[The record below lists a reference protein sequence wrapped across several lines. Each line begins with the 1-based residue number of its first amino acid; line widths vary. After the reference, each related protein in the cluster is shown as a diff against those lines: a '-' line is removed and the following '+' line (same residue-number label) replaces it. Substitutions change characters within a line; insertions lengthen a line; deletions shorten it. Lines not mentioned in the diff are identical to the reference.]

1 MRGSSGR
8 WPCWVEREFCDRLST
23 VAAAAD
29 ARRILLKN
37 PGAWTDYSRVDAIY
51 RVQSAMTEAR
61 NGNSMEDAWQGRVIY
76 ALRRDLCF
84 AHRS

>member
-1 MRGSSGR
+1 VAVGHAGLN
-8 WPCWVEREFCDRLST
+8 ERRTVFLYDRLST

-37 PGAWTDYSRVDAIY
+37 PWAWTDYSRVNAIY
-51 RVQSAMTEAR
+51 GVQTAMTEAR
-61 NGNSMEDAWQGRVIY
+61 NGNSMEARMAWRVIY